1 MARYAYQENFVPFI
15 VEMGGRI
22 NCAGL
27 RFLDK
32 ILPAQVVGDA
42 AAARKR
48 GWAAFIARNLP
59 RTVTVAQIHAPDLT
73 VEEMDDGAE
82 GGADYSQR
90 FLVLLAH
97 MCACS

>member
-32 ILPAQVVGDA
+32 IQPAPVVGNA
-42 AAARKR
+42 AAARKAWTD
-48 GWAAFIARNLP
+48 GTALVLP
-59 RTVTVAQIHAPDLT
+59 RTVTAAGLQAGKDRREDPW
-73 VEEMDDGAE
+73 A
-82 GGADYSQR
+82 
-90 FLVLLAH
+90 
-97 MCACS
+97 